1 MFKQAC
7 AALALVGAMASAH
20 ADATL
25 ISEGFDDVANLPSSG
40 WTILNL
46 STPTGLTS
54 PWVQGD
60 QTIFGALSGASNS
73 YISSNFNNAGAGG
86 NLASWLITPVFST
99 ATSTVVTFWA
109 KADLLGD
116 GYFDQLT
123 FGLLDAAGNPTSL
136 VLDTTVTVTGQWAQ
150 YSLNLGSQGAGT
162 SGRFAIEYVG
172 SADLAN
178 YVGVDNLSVTAVPE
192 PASLALASLGL
203 VGLIA
208 VRRRQK
214 AR

>member
-25 ISEGFDDVANLPSSG
+25 ISEGFDNVANLTSSG
-40 WTILNL
+40 WQILNL
-46 STPTGLTS
+46 STPAGSTS

-60 QTIFGALSGASNS
+60 QTFFTALSGADNS
-73 YISSNFNNAGAGG
+73 FISSNFNNAGELG
-86 NLASWLITPVFST
+86 NLSSWLITPVFST
-99 ATSTVVTFWA
+99 ATDLVVTFWA
-109 KADLLGD
+109 RADIVD

-123 FGLLDAAGNPTSL
+123 FGLVNAAGNPSSL
-136 VLDTTVTVTGQWAQ
+136 VLDTTVTVTGEWAQ
-150 YSLNLGSQGAGT
+150 YTLNLASLGAGT

-178 YVGVDNLSVTAVPE
+178 YVGVDNLSVSAVPE
-192 PASLALASLGL
+192 PASVALAGLGL
-203 VGLIA
+203 VGLVA
-208 VRRRQK
+208 VRRRRQV
-214 AR
+214 R

>member
-25 ISEGFDDVANLPSSG
+25 ISEGFDNVANLPSSG

-46 STPTGLTS
+46 STPAGLTS

-60 QTIFGALSGASNS
+60 QTIFEALSGASDS
-73 YISSNFNNAGAGG
+73 YISSNFNNAAAGG

-99 ATSTVVTFWA
+99 ETSVAVTFWA

-136 VLDTTVTVTGQWAQ
+136 VLDTTVTVTGEWAQ
-150 YSLNLGSQGAGT
+150 YSLNLGSLGAGT

-172 SADLAN
+172 SADRAN

-203 VGLIA
+203 VGLMA
-208 VRRRQK
+208 VRRRRQV
-214 AR
+214 R

>member
-25 ISEGFDDVANLPSSG
+25 ISEGFDNVANLPSSG

-46 STPTGLTS
+46 STPAGLTS

-60 QTIFGALSGASNS
+60 QTIFEALSGASNS
-73 YISSNFNNAGAGG
+73 YISSNFNNAAAGG

-116 GYFDQLT
+116 GFFDQLT

-150 YSLNLGSQGAGT
+150 YSLNLGSQGVGSTA
-162 SGRFAIEYVG
+162 RFAIEYVG
-172 SADLAN
+172 SADQAN

-203 VGLIA
+203 VGLMA
-208 VRRRQK
+208 VRRRRQV
-214 AR
+214 R

>member
-25 ISEGFDDVANLPSSG
+25 ISEGFDNVANLPSSG

-46 STPTGLTS
+46 STPAGLTS

-60 QTIFGALSGASNS
+60 QTLFTALSGDSNS
-73 YISSNFNNAGAGG
+73 YISSNYNNAGAGG
-86 NLASWLITPVFST
+86 TLASWLITPVFST
-99 ATSTVVTFWA
+99 ATDVVVTFWA
-109 KADLLGD
+109 KADIQD

-136 VLDTTVTVTGQWAQ
+136 VLDTTVTVSGQWAQ
-150 YSLNLGSQGAGT
+150 YSLNLARLGAGT

-172 SADLAN
+172 AADLAN

-203 VGLIA
+203 LGLVA
-208 VRRRQK
+208 VRRRRQV
-214 AR
+214 R

>member
-25 ISEGFDDVANLPSSG
+25 ISEGFDNVANLPSSG

-60 QTIFGALSGASNS
+60 QTIFSALSGASNS
-73 YISSNFNNAGAGG
+73 YISSNYNNAGAGG

-99 ATSTVVTFWA
+99 ATDVVVTFWA
-109 KADLLGD
+109 KADIQD

-136 VLDTTVTVTGQWAQ
+136 VLDTTVTVTGQWTQ
-150 YSLNLGSQGAGT
+150 YSLNLASLGAGT

-172 SADLAN
+172 AADLAN

-203 VGLIA
+203 VGLVA
-208 VRRRQK
+208 VRRRRQV
-214 AR
+214 R

>member
-25 ISEGFDDVANLPSSG
+25 ISEGFDNVANLTSSG
-40 WTILNL
+40 WQILNL
-46 STPTGLTS
+46 STPAGSTS

-60 QTIFGALSGASNS
+60 QTFFTALSGADNS
-73 YISSNFNNAGAGG
+73 FISSNFNNAGELG
-86 NLASWLITPVFST
+86 NLSSWLITPVFST
-99 ATSTVVTFWA
+99 ATDLVVTFWA
-109 KADLLGD
+109 RADIVD

-123 FGLLDAAGNPTSL
+123 FGLVNAAGNPSSL
-136 VLDTTVTVTGQWAQ
+136 VLDTTVTVSGEWAQ
-150 YSLNLGSQGAGT
+150 YTLNLASLGAGT

-178 YVGVDNLSVTAVPE
+178 YVGVDNLSVSAVPE
-192 PASLALASLGL
+192 PASVALAGLGL
-203 VGLIA
+203 VGLVA
-208 VRRRQK
+208 VRRRRQV
-214 AR
+214 R